1 MKGDHGRIPA
11 GTGPLAA
18 RDAGGRA
25 GYGRPTI
32 MNAEGERHACYGAA
46 RGDARGWRH
55 RLYATGIPSWAR
67 YREFVPG
74 IRKAPFSPEG
84 AVETT
89 EGAALRGD
97 PDSRGVPDHSEKE

>member
-1 MKGDHGRIPA
+1 MTGKYGRMTA
-11 GTGPLAA
+11 GTEPLAA
-18 RDAGGRA
+18 RDTGGRA

-67 YREFVPG
+67 YREFIPG

-84 AVETT
+84 AVEIMESET
-89 EGAALRGD
+89 LRGD
-97 PDSRGVPDHSEKE
+97 PDSRGIPNNPEQE